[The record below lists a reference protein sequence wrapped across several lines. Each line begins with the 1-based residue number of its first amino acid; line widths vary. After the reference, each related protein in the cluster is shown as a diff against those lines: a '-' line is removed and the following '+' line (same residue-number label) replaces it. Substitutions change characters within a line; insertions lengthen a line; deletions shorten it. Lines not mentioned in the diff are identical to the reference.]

1 MSQFI
6 TASKRTIDPLEHAS
20 SIAPAIEK
28 GLLFTT
34 KAGERVNTMTI
45 GWGAL
50 GAVWGRPAFTAYIR
64 TGRFTHEMLDMND
77 EFTISVPD
85 EQTARKILGVAG
97 STSGRTTDK
106 IAELGLTLVEP
117 EAISVPAIKELPLT
131 LECRTIYRQDQ
142 VQAAIAEPYRTQF
155 YSQDVDSSS
164 CGANRDSHTM
174 FIGEIVAA
182 YVIE

>member
-1 MSQFI
+1 MTQYL
-6 TASKRTIDPLEHAS
+6 AANRRTIDPLEHAS
-20 SIAPAIEK
+20 DIVPKIGK
-28 GLLFTT
+28 DLLLTT
-34 KAGERVNTMTI
+34 KANERVNTMTI

-64 TGRFTHEMLDMND
+64 TGRFTHELLDVND
-77 EFTISVPD
+77 EFTINVPD
-85 EQTARKILGVAG
+85 AQTARAILGTAG
-97 STSGRTTDK
+97 STSGRTMDK

-117 EAISVPAIKELPLT
+117 EVVSVPGIKELPLT
-131 LECRTIYRQDQ
+131 LECRTTYRQDQ

-155 YSQDVDSSS
+155 YPQDVDSSS

>member
-6 TASKRTIDPLEHAS
+6 TTSKHTIDPLEHAS
-20 SIAPAIEK
+20 SIVPQIEK
-28 GLLFTT
+28 GLLLTT

-50 GAVWGRPAFTAYIR
+50 GTVWGRPAFTAYIR
-64 TGRFTHEMLDMND
+64 RGRFTHDQLDAND
-77 EFTISVPD
+77 EFTINVPD
-85 EQTARKILGVAG
+85 AQTARKILGVAG

-117 EAISVPAIKELPLT
+117 EVVSVPGIKELPLT

-142 VQAAIAEPYRTQF
+142 VQADIAEPYRTKF
-155 YSQDVDSSS
+155 YPQDVDSTS